1 MKVQSIYS
9 HTYIGLL
16 WFDLPLG
23 IVLTFIFHTIV
34 RNAFI
39 NNSPTF
45 FQSRL
50 STFISFDWN
59 NHFRKNWSIVLLSI
73 LVGAASHLIWDD
85 FTHEQGFIVQQF
97 SVLRNNIKIDNQ
109 QVSIFKILQ
118 HASTLVGCIA
128 IAFLVW
134 RLPKGGISQK
144 INYTY
149 WIVALCLFAVIIAIK
164 FLMTTNESLYGN
176 IIVTGIS
183 AGLVALIVTPLLIQ
197 NKK

>member
-59 NHFRKNWSIVLLSI
+59 NYFRKNCSIVLLSI
-73 LVGAASHLIWDD
+73 LVGAASHLIWDS

-97 SVLRNNIKIDNQ
+97 SMFRNNIKIDNQ

-118 HASTLVGCIA
+118 HTSTLVGCIT
-128 IAFLVW
+128 IVFLVW
-134 RLPKGGISQK
+134 RLPKGGISKK

-149 WIVALCLFAVIIAIK
+149 WIVSLCLFAVIIAIQ

-183 AGLVALIVTPLLIQ
+183 AGLVALIVTPLLVQ